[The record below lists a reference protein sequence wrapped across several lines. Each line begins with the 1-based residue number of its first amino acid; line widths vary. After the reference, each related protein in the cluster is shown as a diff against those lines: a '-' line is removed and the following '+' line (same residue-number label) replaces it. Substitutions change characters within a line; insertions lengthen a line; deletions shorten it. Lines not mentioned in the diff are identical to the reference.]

1 MSEAPGIRKTDSKDL
16 IGQRPK
22 AQSATGFR
30 PFRFHVYGRESRSSQ
45 GRDAPLRSGCI
56 VQRFLRSRLFP
67 LSPKAERVRRT
78 APRRETGAE
87 AAGWSQSCARRN
99 SPLFP
104 KRKPKARGELSKA
117 GFFAFTSRKW
127 RGGFKRGRR
136 GGGRLFKVLHI
147 LNGAEEADAVS
158 FPNRPDFESIPS
170 EL

>member
-1 MSEAPGIRKTDSKDL
+1 MAEAPGIRKTDSKDL
-16 IGQRPK
+16 IGQ
-22 AQSATGFR
+22 
-30 PFRFHVYGRESRSSQ
+30 
-45 GRDAPLRSGCI
+45 
-56 VQRFLRSRLFP
+56 
-67 LSPKAERVRRT
+67 KAESPERDGLSAFSISCLRPGIEIIPGAKCTFEVRLHRSKISEIP
-78 APRRETGAE
+78 AFPPFSKSGKGSPHSA
-87 AAGWSQSCARRN
+87 AAGNRCGSGWMESKLRRRN

>member
-1 MSEAPGIRKTDSKDL
+1 MAEAPGIRKTDSKDL
-16 IGQRPK
+16 IGQKPK

-45 GRDAPLRSGCI
+45 AAKCTFEVRLHRSKI
-56 VQRFLRSRLFP
+56 SEIPAFP
-67 LSPKAERVRRT
+67 PFSKSGKGSPHSA
-78 APRRETGAE
+78 
-87 AAGWSQSCARRN
+87 AAGKRCGSGWMESKLRRRN

-104 KRKPKARGELSKA
+104 KRKPKAHGEG